1 MASLGAAAARLEIEG
16 RGDALDQYV
25 PEGEEME
32 FPLKGP
38 SPASSTS
45 WSAASARA

>member
-25 PEGEEME
+25 PE
-32 FPLKGP
+32 
-38 SPASSTS
+38 
-45 WSAASARA
+45 ARR